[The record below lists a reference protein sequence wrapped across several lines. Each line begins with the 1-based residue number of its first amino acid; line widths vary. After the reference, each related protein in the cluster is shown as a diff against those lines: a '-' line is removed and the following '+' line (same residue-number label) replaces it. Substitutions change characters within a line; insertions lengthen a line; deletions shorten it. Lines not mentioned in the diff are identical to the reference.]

1 MVRVEEV
8 AREELALVQK
18 NFELAMFDQG
28 KNKVKFAEA
37 IGISPS
43 LISHIFTGRIK
54 LRMDMLYKM
63 AQYIG
68 ATTDW
73 LLTEHPPVVPTAAP
87 HITTDKNNRKSVN
100 QEG

>member
-1 MVRVEEV
+1 MH
-8 AREELALVQK
+8 
-18 NFELAMFDQG
+18 DQG

-37 IGISPS
+37 IGISPR

-54 LRMDMLYKM
+54 LRMDMLFKM

-68 ATTDW
+68 AS
-73 LLTEHPPVVPTAAP
+73 